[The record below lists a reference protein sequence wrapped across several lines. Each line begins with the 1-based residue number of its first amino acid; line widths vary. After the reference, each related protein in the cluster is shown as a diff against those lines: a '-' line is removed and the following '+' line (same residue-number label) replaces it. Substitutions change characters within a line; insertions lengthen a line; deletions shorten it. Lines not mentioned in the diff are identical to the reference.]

1 MTAVM
6 TKRDYLSEF
15 EDDVMV
21 LEPNQF
27 DEAIVGTVSRV
38 DRSPVVCYSV
48 DKIVEIL
55 MKDGM
60 SQEEAYE
67 YYEYNI
73 LGAYIGEGT
82 PMFLASIP
90 D

>member
-21 LEPNQF
+21 LEPSQF

-55 MKDGM
+55 MEDGM

-73 LGAYIGEGT
+73 LGAYMGEGT

>member
-1 MTAVM
+1 M
-6 TKRDYLSEF
+6 TKREYLSEF

-21 LEPNQF
+21 LEPSQF
-27 DEAIVGTVSRV
+27 DEAIIGTVQRV

-55 MKDGM
+55 MEDGM

>member
-1 MTAVM
+1 MTAAM
-6 TKRDYLSEF
+6 TKRGYLSEF

-21 LEPNQF
+21 LEPSQF

-55 MKDGM
+55 MEDGM

>member
-1 MTAVM
+1 M

-15 EDDVMV
+15 EDEVMV
-21 LEPNQF
+21 LEPSQF

-55 MKDGM
+55 MEDGM

>member
-1 MTAVM
+1 MTAMM

-21 LEPNQF
+21 LEPSQF

-55 MKDGM
+55 MEDGM

>member
-1 MTAVM
+1 M

-21 LEPNQF
+21 LEPSQF

-55 MKDGM
+55 MEDGM

>member
-1 MTAVM
+1 MTAAM

-21 LEPNQF
+21 LEPSQF

-55 MKDGM
+55 MEDGM